1 MEVLREL
8 DRLVH
13 HALRFFG
20 IAHLNITG
28 ERKVLALRMTLEPIV
43 RQDTAQVAVA
53 GADYAIHVIDFAFP
67 TASHRPDVSDD
78 RHRLIYVRRDI
89 DTTAVVLGRAKLM
102 VADFEPFRTIGELTA
117 RPLPGLT

>member
-1 MEVLREL
+1 MIRRPPRSTRTDTLFPYTTLFRSRFDRRRRSRGLGLCLFIARQHIGSAFPWGREIKGTEVLREL

-13 HALRFFG
+13 YALRFFG

-53 GADYAIHVIDFAFP
+53 GEDYA
-67 TASHRPDVSDD
+67 
-78 RHRLIYVRRDI
+78 RH
-89 DTTAVVLGRAKLM
+89 
-102 VADFEPFRTIGELTA
+102 EIGSA
-117 RPLPGLT
+117 NV